1 MRKMILLIVLMAAG
15 AAQAQVVSRHT
26 NQISLDFTKE
36 VKETVLPVIQ
46 WQAPA
51 LEYTS
56 SQESRIEFKAE
67 VNSKRLLTKVTLAVY
82 RSLDTKPIASMDL
95 PFESGNLVKVERTL
109 FLQNGQ
115 NYVQL
120 IAENVDGGIV
130 KDTRSVIVGMDAL
143 ADAISMDRKD
153 YALLFATDQ
162 YDNWN
167 DLVNPINDSRAIAKE
182 LEERYG
188 FEVRI
193 VENADQDKVFN
204 VLREY
209 AQKKY
214 KPQDQL
220 MVFFAGH
227 GQYDEV
233 FGEGF
238 VVARN
243 SIANDP
249 SKNTYISHNRLRSII
264 DNIPC
269 EHVALVMDVCFGGTF
284 DPVLA
289 ASRAAVYEDIN
300 HKEFIVKKLSMKTRK
315 FLTSGSKEYVSDGIA
330 GKHSPFAVRLLEALK
345 TNGGEDGLLTFL
357 EINLSM
363 QKLQTTPRFGSFG
376 SDEAASEFLFIAR

>member
-1 MRKMILLIVLMAAG
+1 VAG
-15 AAQAQVVSRHT
+15 TLQAQVVSRHT

-36 VKETVLPVIQ
+36 IKETVLPVIQ
-46 WQAPA
+46 WKSPA

-56 SQESRIEFKAE
+56 SQENRIEFKAE

-82 RSLDTKPIASMDL
+82 RSLDAKPIASMDL
-95 PFESGNLVKVERTL
+95 PFESGNLVQVERTL
-109 FLQNGQ
+109 YLQNGQ
-115 NYVQL
+115 NYVQ
-120 IAENVDGGIV
+120 IVAENVDGGIV

-162 YDNWN
+162 YDNWS

-193 VENADQDKVFN
+193 IENADQDKVFN

-220 MVFFAGH
+220 FVFFAGH

-289 ASRAAVYEDIN
+289 ANRSAVYEDID
-300 HKEFIVKKLSMKTRK
+300 HKEFIAKKLSMKTRK

-345 TNGGEDGLLTFL
+345 TNGGEDGLLTFM

-363 QKLQTTPRFGSFG
+363 QKLQTTPRYGSFG
-376 SDEAASEFLFIAR
+376 NDEAASEFLFISR